1 MIKVL
6 LVDDSSVFREA
17 LKKVFNVLPTLHIIG
32 ECEDGIEVI
41 PFLKRNEVDVIF
53 MDYEMKHQNG
63 AITTQQV
70 KDNYPEIK
78 IIGLSII
85 DEDFVKQE
93 FLKNGADGFIV
104 KHEFSIDKI
113 ANKINY
119 YENHI

>member
-6 LVDDSSVFREA
+6 LVDDSSLFKEA
-17 LKKVFNVLPTLHIIG
+17 LKKVFNVLPTLLIVG

-63 AITTQQV
+63 AVTTREV
-70 KDNYPEIK
+70 KENYPEIK

-85 DEDFVKQE
+85 DEEFVKQE
-93 FLKNGADGFIV
+93 FLKSGADDFIV

-113 ANKINY
+113 ARKINY
-119 YENHI
+119 YEN

>member
-1 MIKVL
+1 MLKVL

-17 LKKVFNVLPTLHIIG
+17 LQNALKILPTLHIIG

-41 PFLKRNEVDVIF
+41 PFLKKNKVDVIF

-63 AITTQQV
+63 AITTKQV
-70 KDNYPEIK
+70 KENYPEIK

-85 DEDFVKQE
+85 EEEFVKQE

-104 KHEFSIDKI
+104 KHEFSISKI

-119 YENHI
+119 YENTI